1 MTKID
6 TKEAISLFFTEI
18 LGEEAN
24 EKVFKCSCGIKRKQ
38 RKGTGFSNL
47 MSHLREKH
55 PNWEEMLTQFKKE
68 NPKAKK
74 APKGHVFFVNPKAVL
89 LHQWMD
95 LVVSANLPLSIVENR
110 SLRGIASA
118 DSISEDTLS
127 KYLKLV
133 EAQIDKKLK
142 SELPTKFGIVID
154 GWSEG
159 TTHYFGV
166 FAAYSK
172 NEKKFQRFLT
182 IAPPFD
188 ETSFTADAQ
197 AAFIVDVVELLDRQ
211 KTDILF
217 LVADNTNTNPRTA
230 EILNVP
236 FIGCASHRFNL
247 AVQRYLSQ
255 YEAIISDINQL
266 MKSLFTLKRAGKL
279 RQLTHLEPI
288 FMNVT
293 RWSSKFT
300 MIDRYFRLEESIKA
314 MNDAE
319 LNVLIPSGRQLMDLK
334 RLQKDMQKFER
345 VTLKLQN
352 PSITLLTVRDI
363 FDETVKQ
370 YPTMAHYLAKDA
382 IIVKNPVFETAIC
395 KLITDSTSKLNV
407 VEEQLLAPFLRNPSA
422 VQDDV
427 SGSDIEQDI
436 VKAVEKRRK
445 VERGRYNDLAYI
457 PPTSNA
463 CERLFS
469 AAR

>member
-1 MTKID
+1 
-6 TKEAISLFFTEI
+6 
-18 LGEEAN
+18 
-24 EKVFKCSCGIKRKQ
+24 
-38 RKGTGFSNL
+38 
-47 MSHLREKH
+47 
-55 PNWEEMLTQFKKE
+55 
-68 NPKAKK
+68 
-74 APKGHVFFVNPKAVL
+74 
-89 LHQWMD
+89 
-95 LVVSANLPLSIVENR
+95 
-110 SLRGIASA
+110 
-118 DSISEDTLS
+118 
-127 KYLKLV
+127 
-133 EAQIDKKLK
+133 
-142 SELPTKFGIVID
+142 
-154 GWSEG
+154 
-159 TTHYFGV
+159 
-166 FAAYSK
+166 
-172 NEKKFQRFLT
+172 
-182 IAPPFD
+182 
-188 ETSFTADAQ
+188 
-197 AAFIVDVVELLDRQ
+197 
-211 KTDILF
+211 
-217 LVADNTNTNPRTA
+217 
-230 EILNVP
+230 
-236 FIGCASHRFNL
+236 
-247 AVQRYLSQ
+247 
-255 YEAIISDINQL
+255 
-266 MKSLFTLKRAGKL
+266 
-279 RQLTHLEPI
+279 
-288 FMNVT
+288 
-293 RWSSKFT
+293 

-436 VKAVEKRRK
+436 VEAVEKRRK